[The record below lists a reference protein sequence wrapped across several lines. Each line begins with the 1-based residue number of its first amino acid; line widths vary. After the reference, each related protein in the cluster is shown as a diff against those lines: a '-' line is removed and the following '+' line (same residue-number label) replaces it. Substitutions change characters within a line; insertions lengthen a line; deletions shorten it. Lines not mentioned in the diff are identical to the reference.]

1 MLFFSTPLPAFVI
14 SSLCRWPFYRWCG
27 FNLHFPNDSGG
38 ASLVAQMVK
47 CQPTMRETWVWSLGQ
62 EDPLEKEMATHSS
75 RKIQSHGLRSLV
87 GYSPW
92 GRKESDTTEQLHF
105 HFNDSGGWTSFHV
118 PVGHSPISFG
128 KISMWVLCPFLHWKT
143 CFCFTVVATELYEF
157 LTHFDELIP
166 YQIDTLQIL
175 FPVLFCV
182 FSFCCFFLLCR
193 SF

>member
-27 FNLHFPNDSGG
+27 FNLRFPNDSGG

-47 CQPTMRETWVWSLGQ
+47 CQLQCGRPGFDPWV
-62 EDPLEKEMATHSS
+62 
-75 RKIQSHGLRSLV
+75 RKIPCRRKWQPTLVGKSHGLRSLV
-87 GYSPW
+87 GDSPW
-92 GRKESDTTEQLHF
+92 GRKESDMTERLHF

-118 PVGHSPISFG
+118 PVDHSPISFG
-128 KISMWVLCPFLHWKT
+128 KISMQVLCPFLHWKT
-143 CFCFTVVATELYEF
+143 YFCFTVVATELYEF